1 MTVSDQLHDLIIIRQ
16 LLLQRIIG
24 GQDAEI
30 NKQLDAIAAEI
41 EKALRGNDLST
52 YKGKRLAKAIEELK
66 AIMSLPLPAL
76 SKLAAA
82 EAAFLQSAF
91 VSIGIDTVIPPSSVI
106 DAIARA
112 SLIQGATIRE
122 WFSRL
127 NESARFDIERAIKNG
142 VTLGQTNREIAQ
154 AIVGNGSDK
163 GPQALAK
170 ARRDAMAITRTAVQ
184 TIANEARMAGL
195 MENQDII
202 KAVQWVSTLD
212 SRTSEICIAR
222 SGKAWTFPK
231 FKPIGHTIPWNGG
244 PPAHWACR
252 SSFVPITKS
261 FAELRR
267 EAAGKEIAQTTRAS
281 MNGQVAADLSF
292 DQFLKN
298 KPTSFADKMLGKGR
312 AELWRSGKITLSQ
325 LLDQRGNPLTLGELL
340 RL

>member
-1 MTVSDQLHDLIIIRQ
+1 MTVSDQLLDLLTIRQ

-24 GQDAEI
+24 GQDAAI

-41 EKALRGNDLST
+41 EKALKGDDLST

-66 AIMSLPLPAL
+66 AIMSLPFPDL

-91 VSIGIDTVIPPSSVI
+91 ISIGIDTVIPPASVL
-106 DAIARA
+106 DAIAKS

-127 NESARFDIERAIKNG
+127 NQSARFDIERAVKNG
-142 VTLGQTNREIAQ
+142 VTLGQTNREIAK

-170 ARRDAMAITRTAVQ
+170 ARRDAMAITRTGVQ
-184 TIANEARMAGL
+184 TIANDARMAGL

-212 SRTSEICIAR
+212 SRTSEICMAR
-222 SGKAWTFPK
+222 SGKTWTFPK
-231 FKPIGHTIPWNGG
+231 FKPIGHTIPWDGG
-244 PPAHWACR
+244 PPAHWSCR

-261 FAELRR
+261 FAEIRG
-267 EAAGKEIAQTTRAS
+267 EPAAKEISQTTRAS
-281 MNGQVAADLSF
+281 MDGQVAADLSF

-298 KPTSFADKMLGKGR
+298 KPASFADKMLGKGK

-325 LLDQRGNPLTLGELL
+325 LLDQRGNPLTLTQLS

>member
-1 MTVSDQLHDLIIIRQ
+1 M
-16 LLLQRIIG
+16 QRIIG
-24 GQDAEI
+24 GQDAAI

-41 EKALRGNDLST
+41 EKALRGDDLSA
-52 YKGKRLAKAIEELK
+52 YKGKRLTQAIDELK
-66 AIMSLPLPAL
+66 AIMKLAVPDL
-76 SKLAAA
+76 SGLAAA
-82 EAAFLQSAF
+82 EASFLQGAF
-91 VSIGIDTVIPPSSVI
+91 IKVGIDAVIPPSSVL
-106 DAIARA
+106 DAISKA

-127 NESARFDIERAIKNG
+127 NQSARFDIERAVKNG
-142 VTLGQTNREIAQ
+142 VTLGQTNREIAK

-212 SRTSEICIAR
+212 SRTSEICMAR
-222 SGKAWTFPK
+222 SGKTWTFPK
-231 FKPIGHTIPWNGG
+231 FQPIKHSIPWDGG

-261 FAELRR
+261 FAEIRG
-267 EAAGKEIAQTTRAS
+267 EPVAKEIEQTTRAS

-292 DQFLKN
+292 DDFLKN
-298 KPTSFADKMLGKGR
+298 KPASFADKMLGKGK

-325 LLDQRGNPLTLGELL
+325 LLDQRGNPLTLTQLL